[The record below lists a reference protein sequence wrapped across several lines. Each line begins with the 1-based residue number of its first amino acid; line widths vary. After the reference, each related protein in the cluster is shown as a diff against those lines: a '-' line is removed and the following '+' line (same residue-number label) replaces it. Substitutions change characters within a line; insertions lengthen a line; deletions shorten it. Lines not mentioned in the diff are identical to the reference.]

1 MATKPIRVLL
11 AKPGLDSHDRGIK
24 IVAQA
29 LRDAGMEVIYAG
41 LFQTPE
47 SILSCARQ
55 EDGDAV
61 GISIL
66 SGSHLEHRASIMEH
80 FRAQGAQDLPVVC
93 GGTIPPEGFAA
104 LERLN
109 VKGLFPPGTPLSVVV
124 GRIRELAGGRLPDLR
139 AGPHE
144 QGRGA

>member
-1 MATKPIRVLL
+1 VAARPVRVLL

-24 IVAQA
+24 IIAKA

-47 SILSCARQ
+47 SILACARQ
-55 EDGDAV
+55 EDVDVV

-66 SGSHLEHRASIMEH
+66 SGAHLEHMASIMEY
-80 FRAQGAQDLPVVC
+80 FRAKGAEDLPVVC
-93 GGTIPPEGFAA
+93 GGTIPPEDFAA

-109 VKGLFPPGTPLSVVV
+109 VKGIFPPGTPLSVIVD
-124 GRIRELAGGRLPDLR
+124 RIRELA
-139 AGPHE
+139 
-144 QGRGA
+144 QGA